1 MLDSEQETAEPAV
14 ETHVR
19 YRIALYYCYVPLS
32 SHDIDGAVAL
42 HEALAANILGGRI
55 RVASEGL
62 NGVVSGLYAD
72 LMDYESQLRSFLI
85 SVGEAHRLANE
96 ESLVSWELDVK
107 YCHLRQELSVKS
119 QLFTDLR
126 IERTR
131 SVVGLV
137 DMKGF
142 FSPLSGSGGDGSD
155 IRRGNDHRDHKL
167 VKKGFNIKDQHK
179 HAQHIFY
186 KSLHNYNEVI
196 PHLNRAE
203 WDDKLFHLSNRP
215 NTNVVLL
222 DCRNSYESA
231 IGYFVAPG
239 GSAVTLLTNTR
250 KYSEL
255 PSVLMQQVEEQAST
269 LRTASHIFMYCT
281 GGVRCERA
289 SSFLRTLLLENLE
302 SDNGTTSDA
311 LGRDRGAIL
320 PEIYQLH
327 GGIQKYLEES
337 SREQASNCLYKGKN
351 FVFDQRRTDPT
362 STSVVVGQCL
372 VCNAPHDDY
381 DNGHAPVESKESRCA
396 KCRVLILVCV
406 SCRGSVTCWGDE
418 DEEPQDAIGNPM
430 EVASP
435 AKRPL
440 YCGGVVANQCLH
452 RPPVQEIRHSAP

>member
-1 MLDSEQETAEPAV
+1 M
-14 ETHVR
+14 
-19 YRIALYYCYVPLS
+19 
-32 SHDIDGAVAL
+32 AL
-42 HEALAANILGGRI
+42 HEALAANLGGRI
-55 RVASEGL
+55 RIASEGL
-62 NGVVSGLYAD
+62 NGVVSGLCAD
-72 LMDYESQLRSFLI
+72 LMDYESQLRSFLV
-85 SVGEAHRLANE
+85 SVGEARQLASG
-96 ESLVSWELDVK
+96 ESLVYWELDVK
-107 YCHLRQELSVKS
+107 YCHLRPELSVKS

-126 IERTR
+126 IERTS

-142 FSPLSGSGGDGSD
+142 SSPSSGSGGDAVDGSD
-155 IRRGNDHRDHKL
+155 IRRGNDQRGHDHRKHQL
-167 VKKGFNIKDQHK
+167 VKKGFNSKDQHK

-186 KSLHNYNEVI
+186 KSLYNCNEVI

-203 WDDKLFHLSNRP
+203 WDDKLLHLSNLP
-215 NTNVVLL
+215 DANVVLL

-231 IGYFVAPG
+231 IGYFVPPG

-289 SSFLRTLLLENLE
+289 SSFLKALLVENLE
-302 SDNGTTSDA
+302 SDNGATSDA
-311 LGRDRGAIL
+311 QGRGSGAIL

-337 SREQASNCLYKGKN
+337 SCEQTSNCLYKGKN

-362 STSVVVGQCL
+362 STSVVVGHCL

-381 DNGHAPVESKESRCA
+381 DNGHAPVESKESRCS
-396 KCRVLILVCV
+396 KCRVLILVCGP
-406 SCRGSVTCWGDE
+406 CRESVTCWGDE
-418 DEEPQDAIGNPM
+418 DEEPQRRIDTRM
-430 EVASP
+430 KSP

-440 YCGGVVANQCLH
+440 YCGGLVANQCLH
-452 RPPVQEIRHSAP
+452 RPPIQVIRYSAPDEIQ